1 MSNATMQDVA
11 QKAGVSVATVSRVLN
26 GSDKVVEE
34 TRERVMLACKELDY
48 TLHLAAQRLRLGKT
62 NTICVI
68 LPFLTLPS
76 IVERLRGVQ
85 EALLESKYD
94 LIPFSVGSPEMR
106 DSRVYDLSNRSRTD
120 GLLIISMPINDQ
132 QAERLFNNDMPV
144 VLIDSENPEFNRVNV
159 NDQEGGRLATQHL
172 IDLGHRKIAF
182 ISSHLENP
190 LQFSST
196 LNRYHGYCQALEAY
210 GIPVNPGYQ
219 VEGEHGRKE
228 AEELALDLLQ
238 QADPPTAIFAS
249 SDTKAIGILDAAK
262 SLNIKVPEQLSVIGY
277 DNIRDAEYL
286 NLTTIQQPLFQAGLV
301 GGETLLNIIDQDPT
315 EPTEII
321 MPVDL
326 IVRGTTRPPE
336 RITR

>member
-1 MSNATMQDVA
+1 MQDVA

-34 TRERVMLACKELDY
+34 TRERVMFACKELDY

-62 NTICVI
+62 NTICVL

-85 EALLESKYD
+85 EALLDSNYD
-94 LIPFSVGSPEMR
+94 LIPFSVGSPEMK
-106 DSRVYDLSNRSRTD
+106 DSRLYDLSKRSRTD

-132 QAERLFNNDMPV
+132 QAERLYNNDMPV
-144 VLIDSENPEFNRVNV
+144 VLIDSENPEFSRVNV
-159 NDQEGGRLATQHL
+159 NDEEGGRLATQHL
-172 IDLGHRKIAF
+172 IDLGHRKIGF
-182 ISSHLENP
+182 ISSHLKNP

-196 LNRYHGYCQALEAY
+196 LNRYYGYCQALETF
-210 GIPVNPGYQ
+210 GIPIDPRYQ
-219 VEGEHGRKE
+219 VEGDHGRKE
-228 AEELALDLLQ
+228 AEEMALDLLR

-249 SDTKAIGILDAAK
+249 SDTKAIGVLDAARA
-262 SLNIKVPEQLSVIGY
+262 LNIKVPKQLSVIGY
-277 DNIRDAEYL
+277 DDIRDAQYL

-301 GGETLLNIIDQDPT
+301 GCETLLQIIDQDPA
-315 EPTEII
+315 EPAEII

-326 IVRGTTRPPE
+326 IVRGTTSPPDI
-336 RITR
+336 ITQ